1 MNTILKVL
9 NIVLIIIAIWLLGSY
24 IEVVVRNLIDGQISA
39 INAFNIFLLL
49 R

>member
-24 IEVVVRNLIDGQISA
+24 IEVAVCNLINGQISA